1 MSGLVPELKRLITRL
16 AKREVKLALAKS
28 RKLRGENQS
37 LRAKVKSLEST
48 VARLVK
54 ATAKTGAAVSIPKP
68 GDEAAIKRLR
78 FTAKGIKALRK
89 KTRLSQTD
97 FGKLIGASTLS
108 VSNWELGKAL
118 PRKSSDAF
126 RKLVEIREAKM
137 GVREAKRRLGRG
149 EETPKKEQVE
159 IEKPQARKRRRR

>member
-1 MSGLVPELKRLITRL
+1 MSGLIPELKSLITRL
-16 AKREVKLALAKS
+16 ARKEVKLALAKS
-28 RKLRGENQS
+28 RKLRGENKS
-37 LRAKVKSLEST
+37 LRAKVKSLEAN

-68 GDEAAIKRLR
+68 GDEAALKRLR
-78 FTAKGIKALRK
+78 FTAKGIKALRR

-97 FGKLIGASTLS
+97 FGKLVGASTLS

-137 GVREAKRRLGRG
+137 GVRAAKKYL
-149 EETPKKEQVE
+149 ENPE
-159 IEKPQARKRRRR
+159 